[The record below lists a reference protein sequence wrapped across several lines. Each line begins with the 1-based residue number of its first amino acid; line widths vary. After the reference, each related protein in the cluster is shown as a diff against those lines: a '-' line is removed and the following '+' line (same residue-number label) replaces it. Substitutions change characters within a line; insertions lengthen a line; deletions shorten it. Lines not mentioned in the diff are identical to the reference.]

1 MSKVAGF
8 FKGLVWGGLVGSAL
22 VILLT
27 PYTGEDLKA
36 RVLGYIENVQQ
47 EVKQAGVEKREELE
61 SQLARLR
68 AGEY

>member
-1 MSKVAGF
+1 M
-8 FKGLVWGGLVGSAL
+8 
-22 VILLT
+22 
-27 PYTGEDLKA
+27 
-36 RVLGYIENVQQ
+36 GYIENVQQ

>member
-22 VILLT
+22 VLLLT

-36 RVLGYIENVQQ
+36 HVMGYIENVQQ